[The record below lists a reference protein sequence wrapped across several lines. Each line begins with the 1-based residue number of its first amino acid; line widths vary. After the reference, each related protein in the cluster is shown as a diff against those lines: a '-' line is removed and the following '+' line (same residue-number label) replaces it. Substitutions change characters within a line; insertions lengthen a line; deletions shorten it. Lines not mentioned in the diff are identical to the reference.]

1 MNNKDEFENLE
12 ENIEEGTSE
21 EIVVD
26 TVLKE
31 DGKVIRFIKNILS
44 GIVDQIVAVVI
55 ALILYLAI
63 SLIFKVTGY
72 KIVMREEMFLIMFI
86 VSNVLYYPLVQEFLG
101 GKTLGRK
108 FVLR

>member
-31 DGKVIRFIKNILS
+31 DGKVIRFIKNILC

-63 SLIFKVTGY
+63 SFIFKVAGY
-72 KIVMREEMFLIMFI
+72 
-86 VSNVLYYPLVQEFLG
+86 
-101 GKTLGRK
+101 
-108 FVLR
+108 

>member
-44 GIVDQIVAVVI
+44 GIDQIVAVVI

-63 SLIFKVTGY
+63 SLIFKVAGY
-72 KIVMREEMFLIMFI
+72 KIVMREEMFLIVFI

>member
-55 ALILYLAI
+55 ALI
-63 SLIFKVTGY
+63 FKVAGY
-72 KIVMREEMFLIMFI
+72 KIVMREEMFLIVFI

>member
-31 DGKVIRFIKNILS
+31 DGKVMKKK
-44 GIVDQIVAVVI
+44 A
-55 ALILYLAI
+55 
-63 SLIFKVTGY
+63 
-72 KIVMREEMFLIMFI
+72 
-86 VSNVLYYPLVQEFLG
+86 
-101 GKTLGRK
+101 
-108 FVLR
+108 